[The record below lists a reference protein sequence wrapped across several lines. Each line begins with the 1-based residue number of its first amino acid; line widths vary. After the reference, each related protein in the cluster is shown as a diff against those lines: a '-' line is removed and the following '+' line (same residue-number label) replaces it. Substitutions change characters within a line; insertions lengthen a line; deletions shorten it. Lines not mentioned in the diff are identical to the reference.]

1 MGESYEYHS
10 DEEDKDMPTLHFGV
24 GGDEEES
31 LEEEEEEIEEE
42 EEYNHDEVPEDEE
55 QEEEEQED
63 DLEGLLGMELEEEL
77 EDGRASTRPDET
89 KTTGVTY
96 DDAATATTAGTATS
110 TKVES
115 EDTKGQKKK
124 READSSV
131 HGDEK
136 RIKLADSSMDKKKGK
151 KKHVTMAKSVDTQKE
166 GIAVEEP
173 SEHVA
178 PVVDL
183 EAKYDE
189 IFKSFPRNPLD
200 NTILVDELSM
210 EQRKV
215 YNAKVMSLLT
225 ENQMDRYECFRR
237 SSLKEPMRRLIQ
249 VVVGSGN
256 PKNTDKI
263 VIALA
268 GVAKIFVGELVE
280 EARRIAESRGEHGP
294 LSPDMIHEAYS
305 SIHSQGLARAST
317 PKTRRMRL

>member
-1 MGESYEYHS
+1 
-10 DEEDKDMPTLHFGV
+10 
-24 GGDEEES
+24 
-31 LEEEEEEIEEE
+31 
-42 EEYNHDEVPEDEE
+42 
-55 QEEEEQED
+55 
-63 DLEGLLGMELEEEL
+63 MELEEE
-77 EDGRASTRPDET
+77 EDGRASTRLEER
-89 KTTGVTY
+89 KTTGVTH
-96 DDAATATTAGTATS
+96 DDAGTAGTATLL
-110 TKVES
+110 KVES
-115 EDTKGQKKK
+115 DDTKGQKNK
-124 READSSV
+124 RGPDSSV
-131 HGDEK
+131 NGDEK
-136 RIKLADSSMDKKKGK
+136 RIKLDSSMEDKKKGK
-151 KKHVTMAKSVDTQKE
+151 KKLVTMAKSVDTQKE
-166 GIAVEEP
+166 GTGVEEP

-189 IFKSFPRNPLD
+189 IFKSFPRNPVD

-225 ENQMDRYECFRR
+225 ESQMDRYECFRR

-305 SIHSQGLARAST
+305 SIHSQGLARASGR
-317 PKTRRMRL
+317 KTRRMRL